1 MIRYYLVNPE
11 ALSSQEFYV
20 RVLVPSFGLDKGR
33 LVFASATDKKEWY
46 EKVMKSAQHLKSAE
60 QHRFSLFLETF
71 INNSLIVSNSTSNGW
86 DDEVRVYAK
95 RVDAIIS
102 FDADRKKYAQVCPSD
117 KFIAM
122 EEIPPSEFNK
132 VWQVPA
138 PHFFPAE
145 SSEFAKILEP
155 IFRRSTGDTLF
166 IIDPYFD
173 IVKDWASFED
183 ILITAKMNMHLLKR
197 VEIHQTYG
205 EKKLSEYE
213 QIWGKQLK
221 NKKIIEG
228 LDITC
233 CYWHKS
239 ISHQRYVLTKNGGV
253 QFDAGIVIRPGEQTS
268 ASFLSSGVTKNII
281 NYYKPKSLQ
290 IHANNNQNNIVAGRQ
305 PEGATINDVIKII
318 HYGNLP
324 ERFQNVAPNKIHRI
338 Q

>member
-1 MIRYYLVNPE
+1 MIRYYLVNPD

-71 INNSLIVSNSTSNGW
+71 INNALIVFNSTSNRW
-86 DDEVRVYAK
+86 EDEVKIYEK

-102 FDADRKKYAQVCPSD
+102 FDADREKYTHVFPSD
-117 KFIAM
+117 KFIAI

-138 PHFFPAE
+138 PHFFSAE
-145 SSEFAKILEP
+145 ASEFAKILEP

-183 ILITAKMNMHLLKR
+183 ILTTAKMNMHLLKR
-197 VEIHQTYG
+197 VEIHQTYDA
-205 EKKLSEYE
+205 KKDVPYE
-213 QIWGKQLK
+213 RTWGRQFRNTGIL
-221 NKKIIEG
+221 NGIS
-228 LDITC
+228 ITC
-233 CYWHKS
+233 CYWRHG
-239 ISHQRYVLTKNGGV
+239 INHQRYVLTKHGGV

-268 ASFLSSGVTKNII
+268 ASFVSSRVTKDII
-281 NYYKPKSLQ
+281 DYYKPKLLQ
-290 IHANNNQNNIVAGRQ
+290 IHANNNQNNTVAGRQ
-305 PEGATINDVIKII
+305 PEGTTISDIIKII
-318 HYGNLP
+318 FHGNLP
-324 ERFQNVAPNKIHRI
+324 ERFQNVDSDKLHSI